1 MISRRTQ
8 RRYAIKFFQ
17 YGYVGFQGFLLVR
30 LSGYGFIDVGL
41 PPASPSDREIDSTV
55 RQLSSIVV
63 VIGLL

>member
-8 RRYAIKFFQ
+8 R
-17 YGYVGFQGFLLVR
+17 R